1 MRLTKLTLT
10 GFKSFADKTEFHFDD
25 PITAIVGPN
34 GCGKSNVVDAI
45 KWVLG
50 ERSSKSL
57 RGQEMI
63 DVIFAGSAGRKPL
76 GMASVAL
83 TFANPIIEKPVA
95 PTAHTVEVKAVEGE
109 VNGETGGAAVAVA
122 SETAVV
128 EAAVE
133 ENKPEVSAD
142 IESSVLDFS
151 VRSRRALPVDA
162 DTVEI
167 ERRLYRDGGS
177 EYLINGRKARLKDI
191 RELFL
196 DTGVGA
202 DAYSIIEQGKVDAML
217 LASPMERRTVFEEAA
232 GVAKYRQRKAEAE
245 RKLERT
251 DTNLV
256 RCREQLDSTERRLR
270 IVKGQAERARKF
282 KVLDEELRALRLV
295 LALDQFDDLHER
307 LRGLTSRL
315 AELSVERT
323 QAAEQLAQLEAAR
336 QEAEIKR
343 HEVADELRRAE
354 AARQEA
360 THREQSA
367 HQRRRS
373 AENASAQTR
382 QALERD
388 QRALSEI
395 GEQIDAIQ
403 NATEAATVQIEALT
417 KQLADGERELAE
429 LGTARAAVSDRISVM
444 RGELGQKRAAASN
457 IDRERAAIMAAVDQD
472 QRRAAVLADQLGKL
486 GSRATGNQAERARL
500 AEQRSTLEKTVEQ
513 GRGAVASLDQ
523 RLKELTETAG
533 TLASDRRAR
542 AERLAELEQKLA
554 RVDGRRATL
563 KELVTS
569 RAGLGQAVK
578 QVLSSA
584 QSGGAEGPF
593 AGVRGV
599 LSDLIET
606 DGEHAATVELALGG
620 RLQALVVRT
629 LAEMPGEEALET
641 LSGRVVFLSAAPLSR
656 GEVAAEVTVVDGVVT
671 AESSEGGN
679 AGEGTH
685 SAAAVENAASI
696 EIPGAV
702 CVRGLVRARRSGAA
716 AEGATDATSESD
728 AAAVERV
735 LDRLLGRTYL
745 VRDLD
750 AAMMASAVLS
760 ARGEVNARFVTNVTS
775 GEGKPGGGLVIEP
788 DGRVF
793 AGPIGTEE
801 EGGSTGSA
809 PGVLQRRSELE
820 TLEAQAADLSGV
832 VTGER
837 AALQAVDGEAARIG
851 ESLASARSELSTQRR
866 ALDQGES
873 RLEQLTREGER
884 LERERTVLGEEI
896 AQLTERSAALESER
910 NELTGKAERLGR
922 LYTEQSEACR
932 AMESELAAVMAEMET
947 SAEAMTQAKVRVGRL
962 AEQLS
967 SSRRERQRLEQAEAD
982 QRRRLMHLE
991 QAVKTAEAGLVEHNE
1006 TMARSQREAE
1016 EAKVQGEEALKR
1028 EKELSGVL
1036 SEVTMRSGRIGEVL
1050 VIAREKATHVERDW
1064 HSLEVA
1070 KREAE
1075 VKREALEERAGE
1087 ELGEKLAELH
1097 AEYAQIFVE
1106 ETLAARGDGDVG
1118 AAAGEDRAGTEE
1130 TNAENSEIDGTP
1142 AEPVRVVKV
1151 DSEVATARVD
1161 ELKAEI
1167 KKLGNVNLDA
1177 IEEEN
1182 LLAGKNEELAA
1193 QVADLDS
1200 ASKDLRE
1207 LIEQLNIASR
1217 ERFKKTFEQVSE
1229 HFAGEGGMFRK
1240 LFGGGKAEVKL
1251 MPLVKDGVETGE
1263 TDWLESGIEIIAKPP
1278 GKEPRSIS
1286 QLSGGEKS
1294 MTAVALLMSIFRS
1307 KPACFCVLDEVDAA
1321 LDDANVDRFCKVVRQ
1336 FTDLSS
1342 FIVITHH
1349 KRTMHEGDQLYGV
1362 TMQER
1367 GVSKRVAVKIDQVG
1381 PDGRIKPE
1389 SESTQGGRGGA
1400 SSKVERAAAARGER
1414 PEAAEEP
1421 SGGVAVAEAEP
1432 SGNGKP
1438 GNGRMGPLRRGLAG
1452 LLQESAQPETAEG
1465 TNG

>member
-95 PTAHTVEVKAVEGE
+95 PAAHAVEVKAVEGAGE
-109 VNGETGGAAVAVA
+109 VAGEAAAAVAVDLA
-122 SETAVV
+122 SE
-128 EAAVE
+128 ESR
-133 ENKPEVSAD
+133 PEVNAD

-323 QAAEQLAQLEAAR
+323 AAAEQLAQLEAAR

-343 HEVADELRRAE
+343 HEVADDLRRAE

-360 THREQSA
+360 SHREQSA
-367 HQRRRS
+367 QQRRRS

-388 QRALSEI
+388 QRALGEI

-429 LGTARAAVSDRISVM
+429 LGNARALVSDRISVM
-444 RGELGQKRAAASN
+444 RGELGQKRTAAAN

-500 AEQRSTLEKTVEQ
+500 AEQRGTLEKTVEQ
-513 GRGAVASLDQ
+513 GRGAVAGLDQ

-584 QSGGAEGPF
+584 QGGGADGPF

-629 LAEMPGEEALET
+629 LAEMPGEAALST

-656 GEVAAEVTVVDGVVT
+656 GEEPAEVTVVDGVVT
-671 AESSEGGN
+671 PGTGEHAP
-679 AGEGTH
+679 AGDAVEP
-685 SAAAVENAASI
+685 SVVAAASVGI

-702 CVRGLVRARRSGAA
+702 CVRGLVRARRMSTA
-716 AEGATDATSESD
+716 AEGVSD
-728 AAAVERV
+728 AMVDEDAVAVERV
-735 LDRLLGRTYL
+735 LDRLLGQTYL

-750 AAMMASAVLS
+750 AAMMAAAVLS
-760 ARGEVNARFVTNVTS
+760 ARGETGARFVTSVIS

-793 AGPIGTEE
+793 AGPIGAEE
-801 EGGSTGSA
+801 EAGSTGAA

-820 TLEAQAADLSGV
+820 ALEAEAAELSGV

-851 ESLASARSELSTQRR
+851 ESLAAARSELSTQRR
-866 ALDQGES
+866 AMDQGES
-873 RLEQLTREGER
+873 RLEQFTREGER
-884 LERERTVLGEEI
+884 LEREQTVLSEEI
-896 AQLTERSAALESER
+896 SQLTERSAALDRER

-922 LYTEQSEACR
+922 LYAEQSEACR
-932 AMESELAAVMAEMET
+932 SMENELAAVMAEMET

-1006 TMARSQREAE
+1006 TMARSQREGE
-1016 EAKVQGEEALKR
+1016 EAKLQGEEALKR

-1036 SEVTMRSGRIGEVL
+1036 SEVTMNSGRLGEVL
-1050 VIAREKATHVERDW
+1050 IIAREKASHVERDW

-1087 ELGEKLAELH
+1087 ELGEKLAQLH
-1097 AEYAQIFVE
+1097 AEYAQIFVDE
-1106 ETLAARGDGDVG
+1106 PVASMNAEG
-1118 AAAGEDRAGTEE
+1118 AAETGGVDGEAGADASVAGFSSVPT
-1130 TNAENSEIDGTP
+1130 APVD
-1142 AEPVRVVKV
+1142 PVRIVRV
-1151 DSEVATARVD
+1151 DSEEASQRVD
-1161 ELKAEI
+1161 TLKSEI

-1200 ASKDLRE
+1200 AAKDLRE

-1229 HFAGEGGMFRK
+1229 HFAGESGMFRK

-1389 SESTQGGRGGA
+1389 GESATGGRGGA
-1400 SSKVERAAAARGER
+1400 SVKVERAAASRGEQ
-1414 PEAAEEP
+1414 PSAAEEA
-1421 SGGVAVAEAEP
+1421 SGGVAVAEAETA
-1432 SGNGKP
+1432 GGGGKP
-1438 GNGRMGPLRRGLAG
+1438 GGGRMGPLRRGLAG
-1452 LLQESAQPETAEG
+1452 LLQESAQPENAEG